1 MRPFAWDTYTPL
13 VVSRRSWAYFQA
25 LHVMQKML
33 VFDSRSALHYGVS
46 RCGSVLPA
54 GKHVDWEFGRAL
66 GSAEPGR

>member
-1 MRPFAWDTYTPL
+1 
-13 VVSRRSWAYFQA
+13 
-25 LHVMQKML
+25 MQKML